1 MVLELQTAH
10 AVGDALDGV
19 LNGVG
24 EVVHGVDAPLVALT
38 VMLGVFDA
46 VDGRVTHIHVGAC
59 QIDLGTQGLFAFL
72 ELTGTHPAEQVEVF
86 FRAAVAPRRGAGG
99 LAGIGAAV
107 LAHLLAGQ
115 VIHISLA
122 LGDELLGVLVALIKV
137 IAAVEDAAVG
147 VGTQPVQIL
156 DDAVDILLAFA
167 GGVGVVQTQVEFAAV
182 LVGNGPVDI
191 NGLGAADVQIAI
203 GLRREAGVDLLHLAL
218 GKVGIDDICQ
228 KVFISHIGSPCQGTA
243 CPLLLIILY
252 NTLFCVFLQVR
263 SCTEH
268 GGNPLNKGFPRP
280 GEAFSGKW
288 MKKDTKQS

>member
-1 MVLELQTAH
+1 
-10 AVGDALDGV
+10 
-19 LNGVG
+19 
-24 EVVHGVDAPLVALT
+24 
-38 VMLGVFDA
+38 MLGVLDA

-59 QIDLGTQGLFAFL
+59 QIDLGTQGLFALL

-86 FRAAVAPRRGAGG
+86 FRAAVAPRRGTGG

-115 VIHISLA
+115 VIHIGLA

-147 VGTQPVQIL
+147 VGTQPVQVL
-156 DDAVDILLAFA
+156 DDAVDVFLAFA
-167 GGVGVVQTQVEFAAV
+167 GGVGVVQTQVEFTAV

-191 NGLGAADVQIAI
+191 NGLGAADVQIAV

-263 SCTEH
+263 TCTAD
-268 GGNPLNKGFPRP
+268 GDAPLNKGFPRP
-280 GEAFSGKW
+280 GEAFSGKLIKR
-288 MKKDTKQS
+288 MQNSLS

>member
-10 AVGDALDGV
+10 TVGDTLDGV

-24 EVVHGVDAPLVALT
+24 EVVHGVDAPLAALT
-38 VMLGVFDA
+38 VMLGVLDA

-72 ELTGTHPAEQVEVF
+72 ELTGTHPAEQVKVL

-115 VIHISLA
+115 VVHIGFA
-122 LGDELLGVLVALIKV
+122 LGDQLLGVLIALIKV

-191 NGLGAADVQIAI
+191 NGLGAADVQIAV

-228 KVFISHIGSPCQGTA
+228 KVFISHIGSPCQGTQRA
-243 CPLLLIILY
+243 PY
-252 NTLFCVFLQVR
+252 THNTI
-263 SCTEH
+263 
-268 GGNPLNKGFPRP
+268 
-280 GEAFSGKW
+280 
-288 MKKDTKQS
+288 